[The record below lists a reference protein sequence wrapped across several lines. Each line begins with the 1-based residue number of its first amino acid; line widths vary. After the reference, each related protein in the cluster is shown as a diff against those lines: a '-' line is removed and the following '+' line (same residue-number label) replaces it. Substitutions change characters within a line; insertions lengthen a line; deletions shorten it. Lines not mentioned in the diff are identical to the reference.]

1 MKNIFIEY
9 PKCSTCK
16 KAKKW
21 LEENNVEFIDRNIIK
36 ETPTFQ
42 ELNEWI
48 KKSGQE
54 LKKWFN
60 TSGLKYKELNLKDK
74 LVTMSDIII
83 SPEYLRLIEEVKQ
96 LKEDIASLYEEKD
109 ELGYHICKNIETEYM
124 SKVGILEYKLFEFQ
138 CEILR
143 LKRKI
148 ELYQIKIN
156 RQEIP
161 NEKEIEEKLNI
172 EYKEYKQKLNQM
184 SNDLQDALN
193 RKNYGIL
200 SEENSKEL
208 KSIYRKLIKKLHPDL
223 NNEDSEKNKNLLLQ
237 VTRAYEN
244 GDLETLKNLE
254 LLTDEITEK
263 ENIEIGDFEELKQSK
278 EKYKIIT
285 NELLESIK
293 KIKES
298 FPYNKKEFLKSDI
311 LVKKRKKELENE
323 MEMCKEVYSNLENIL
338 KQLKGEPN
346 G

>member
-1 MKNIFIEY
+1 M
-9 PKCSTCK
+9 S
-16 KAKKW
+16 
-21 LEENNVEFIDRNIIK
+21 NIII
-36 ETPTFQ
+36 
-42 ELNEWI
+42 N
-48 KKSGQE
+48 
-54 LKKWFN
+54 
-60 TSGLKYKELNLKDK
+60 
-74 LVTMSDIII
+74 
-83 SPEYLRLIEEVKQ
+83 PEYLKLIEEVKQ

-109 ELGYHICKNIETEYM
+109 ELVYHICKNIETEYM

-184 SNDLQDALN
+184 SNDIQDALN

-223 NNEDSEKNKNLLLQ
+223 NNKDSEKNKNLLLQ

-254 LLTDEITEK
+254 LLTNEITEK

-285 NELLESIK
+285 KELLESIK

-323 MEMCKEVYSNLENIL
+323 MEMDKKVYSNLENIL
-338 KQLKGEPN
+338 KQLKGESN